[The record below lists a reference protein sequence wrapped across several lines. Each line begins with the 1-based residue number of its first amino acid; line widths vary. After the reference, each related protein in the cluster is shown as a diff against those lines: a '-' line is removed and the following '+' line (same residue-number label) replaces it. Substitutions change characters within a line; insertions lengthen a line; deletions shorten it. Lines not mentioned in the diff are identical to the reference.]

1 MQRTERC
8 DDKPKKERPRLEV
21 ADVLRAYGEACRERY
36 VLTPE
41 QRKVFW
47 NLQACRT
54 ELLGGH
60 LHICNGCGHTVP
72 AFNSCRDRHC
82 PKCQSL
88 EQARWVL
95 ERMKRVLPAPYFHV
109 VFTVPSELQP
119 IARRNR
125 AVFYGLLFKAAS
137 QTLLELGHDKGRL
150 GATLGVTAVL
160 HTWTRELHFF
170 PHVHCIVTGGGL
182 ALDGSRW
189 VRPRYEGKFLFPVFV
204 LSKLFRGKFLALLSK
219 AVERGGISLGTGQEA
234 DELDLERQAFRLL
247 KDKLY
252 RKKWVAYAKRPFA
265 GPEQVFR
272 YLGLYTHRVGI
283 SNHRLLSHEDGK
295 VTFATK
301 QGGTATVTGVEFIR
315 RFLQHVLP
323 KGFRKI
329 RHYGLHAPSNVN
341 TKLEKARQL
350 LEAESCSPASAS
362 PEIPATW
369 QELLERLIGANPTA
383 CPRCSDG
390 VLIRYPIDPATGE
403 LLPPRI
409 PEPDT

>member
-1 MQRTERC
+1 MQRSERC
-8 DDKPKKERPRLEV
+8 SDKPKKERPRLEV
-21 ADVLRAYGEACRERY
+21 ADVLRAHGEAYLQQY

-41 QRKVFW
+41 QHKVFR

-60 LHICNGCGHTVP
+60 LDICKSCGHTVP

-88 EQARWVL
+88 EQARWVM

-125 AVFYGLLFKAAS
+125 SVFYGLLFKAAS
-137 QTLLELGHDKGRL
+137 QTLLELGRDEDRL

-189 VRPRYEGKFLFPVFV
+189 VRPRYDGEFLFPVFV
-204 LSKLFRGKFLALLSK
+204 LSKLFRGKLLALLSK
-219 AVERGGISLGTGQEA
+219 AVERGEITLGDGVEA
-234 DELDLERQAFRLL
+234 ADLELERQAFALL

-252 RKKWVAYAKRPFA
+252 RKKWVAYAKKPFA

-283 SNHRLLSHEDGK
+283 SNHRLLSMEDGK

-301 QGGTATVTGVEFIR
+301 DGGTATVTGVEFIR

-329 RHYGLHAPSNVN
+329 RHYGLKAPGNVN
-341 TKLEKARQL
+341 TKLEKAREL
-350 LEAESCSPASAS
+350 LEAEALSPTSTTS
-362 PEIPATW
+362 EIPDTW
-369 QELLERLIGANPTA
+369 QELLELLIGENPTA
-383 CPRCSDG
+383 CPRCKDG
-390 VLIRYPIDPATGE
+390 VLIRYPIDPATGA
-403 LLPPRI
+403 LLPPKN

>member
-8 DDKPKKERPRLEV
+8 NDKPKERPRLEI
-21 ADVLRAYGEACRERY
+21 ADVLRAHGEAYRRRY

-41 QRKVFW
+41 QHKVFW

-60 LHICNGCGHTVP
+60 LDICNGCGHTVP
-72 AFNSCRDRHC
+72 AYNSCRDRHC

-95 ERMKRVLPAPYFHV
+95 QRMERILPVPYFHV
-109 VFTVPSELQP
+109 VFTVPGELQP
-119 IARRNR
+119 LARRNR
-125 AVFYGLLFKAAS
+125 RVFYSLLFKAAS
-137 QTLLELGHDKGRL
+137 QTLLELGRDEQRL

-160 HTWTRELHFF
+160 HTWTRKLQFF

-189 VRPRYEGKFLFPVFV
+189 TRPRYDGKFLFPVFV
-204 LSKLFRGKFLALLSK
+204 LSKLFRGKFLAFLDRAIK
-219 AVERGGISLGTGQEA
+219 RGEITLGDGGEA
-234 DELDLERQAFRLL
+234 DELERQAFATLR
-247 KDKLY
+247 DKLY

-283 SNHRLLSHEDGK
+283 SNHRLQSMEDGE
-295 VTFATK
+295 VTFGTK
-301 QGGTATVTGVEFIR
+301 AGGTETVTGVEFVR

-329 RHYGLHAPSNVN
+329 RHYGLHAPGNVA
-341 TKLEKARQL
+341 TKLETARQL
-350 LEAESCSPASAS
+350 LESEGLSVADTTPKA
-362 PEIPATW
+362 PTTW
-369 QELLERLIGANPTA
+369 EELLERLTGEDPTS
-383 CPRCSDG
+383 CPKCKTG
-390 VLIRYPIDPATGE
+390 VLVRHSVDRATGE
-403 LLPPRI
+403 VRPPRI